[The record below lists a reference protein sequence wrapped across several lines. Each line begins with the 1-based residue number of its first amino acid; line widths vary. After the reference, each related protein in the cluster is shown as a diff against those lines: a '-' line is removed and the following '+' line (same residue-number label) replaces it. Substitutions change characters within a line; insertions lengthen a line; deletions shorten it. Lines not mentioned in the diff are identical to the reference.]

1 MNVST
6 APRFPLS
13 NDWINL
19 SFKEIAEKV
28 TALSS
33 AQNLEIHLSRSERKR
48 LYYSIQQAANEST
61 DVVLTFRG
69 NKPELLTRDT
79 MNRTGHCDPT
89 ARAAMRLITASAKQR
104 KMILFELGEGQ
115 A

>member
-1 MNVST
+1 MDVTT

-28 TALSS
+28 TAYLA
-33 AQNLEIHLSRSERKR
+33 AQNMEIYMSRQERKR
-48 LYYSIQQAANEST
+48 LYHSIQQAANNGEN
-61 DVVLTFRG
+61 VALVFRG

-79 MNRTGHCDPT
+79 MDRLSHADPT
-89 ARAAMRLITASAKQR
+89 ARVAIRLVDATQR
-104 KMILFELGEGQ
+104 TRERILFELGEG
-115 A
+115 AA